1 MKATLKQVF
10 AWFLLLAGLL
20 MIMFSNRIVFPGLER
35 LLGIETIVGR
45 ENVVYQPD
53 GGYIFTNPSAMMR
66 WIISVVMVGLSIC
79 SIGIWVLIRLRKGGK
94 ASN

>member
-1 MKATLKQVF
+1 MKTTLKQVF

-20 MIMFSNRIVFPGLER
+20 VMVFSNRIVFPGLER

-53 GGYIFTNPSAMMR
+53 GGYIFTNPAAMMR
-66 WIISVVMVGLSIC
+66 WVLSVVIVGLSIC
-79 SIGIWVLIRLRKGGK
+79 SIGIWVLIRLRKGRK
-94 ASN
+94 TSN